1 MLDTPTLY
9 ITLILS
15 FMLTFAKDK
24 IMTAAWIHRNICK
37 HTTKKKSYTWRFW
50 LQQPTDVKIIA
61 HDFKS
66 EVRIFRTRVL
76 LPFLN
81 KWVNV
86 GEDWKCVVIAM
97 ILKRWANE
105 MTIENGNNRIVSAV
119 TKKINEVYL
128 YPMRLMHTDIW
139 NHC

>member
-1 MLDTPTLY
+1 
-9 ITLILS
+9 
-15 FMLTFAKDK
+15 
-24 IMTAAWIHRNICK
+24 
-37 HTTKKKSYTWRFW
+37 
-50 LQQPTDVKIIA
+50 
-61 HDFKS
+61 
-66 EVRIFRTRVL
+66 
-76 LPFLN
+76 
-81 KWVNV
+81 
-86 GEDWKCVVIAM
+86 M